1 MSFPCKWRY
10 INLCLILQSRS
21 VGCFCCSVSECR
33 LLESLALSEKK
44 SNRSK
49 MFGHSQSGMTSCQ
62 SQSGVTS
69 NQSKSGV
76 TSGQSQ
82 SGVTSSS
89 NSDDQNAIHCSADG
103 RSQERAE
110 NNDSS
115 WHRYCL
121 AEKRSLVTPPAPDD
135 INRVTLPR
143 THGKARTGH
152 WLRSGLSSE
161 TSKEVPTDSEATTV
175 RDRQSSDEELRAAE
189 MMLSS
194 RTDRLLRQ
202 AAPDSDTKRR
212 SRCSSHCRSP
222 SLVTFS
228 AKDETNTAFHSTHQQ
243 HHHHQHHHQHRGS
256 GDGQRVM
263 TGSDQME
270 SASSC
275 SSSSPNTNDG
285 ECLRRHSPE
294 TNTKQ
299 TTSVGQKRIN
309 PLRLQSTGVA
319 SQSEDRLVG
328 CVGTNDP
335 IEMPAA
341 ARRSDQLSQGRCSD
355 PDLVKREKPDGATQK
370 AFGRRLQAIGS
381 SIDAGRTNR
390 LDYCNSLPRV
400 LRARRSE
407 SVGCSAKRDV
417 AVGRSTEARHSFGSS
432 FAELMSLLS
441 ASTSLP
447 TTPKRSMSRD
457 DDSDG
462 KL

>member
-1 MSFPCKWRY
+1 MLSQ
-10 INLCLILQSRS
+10 LQS
-21 VGCFCCSVSECR
+21 VGCLCCSVSECR

-49 MFGHSQSGMTSCQ
+49 MFGHSQSG
-62 SQSGVTS
+62 VTS
-69 NQSKSGV
+69 DQSKSGL

-82 SGVTSSS
+82 SGRSQSGGTSSYVKLFES
-89 NSDDQNAIHCSADG
+89 NANSDDPNAIHCLADG
-103 RSQERAE
+103 RSQESAK
-110 NNDSS
+110 NNDSA

-121 AEKRSLVTPPAPDD
+121 ADKRSLVTPPAPDD

-152 WLRSGLSSE
+152 WLRSGLGSE
-161 TSKEVPTDSEATTV
+161 TSKEVPTDSEVTPV
-175 RDRQSSDEELRAAE
+175 RARQASDDDLRTAE
-189 MMLSS
+189 MMMSS
-194 RTDRLLRQ
+194 RSDRLLSKD
-202 AAPDSDTKRR
+202 APDSDAKRR
-212 SRCSSHCRSP
+212 SKCSSHCRSP

-228 AKDETNTAFHSTHQQ
+228 AKDDKSTDLLHSTHQQ
-243 HHHHQHHHQHRGS
+243 HHHHHHQQQCRGS

-263 TGSDQME
+263 TGFDQME
-270 SASSC
+270 SAPSF
-275 SSSSPNTNDG
+275 SSSSSKTHDG
-285 ECLRRHSPE
+285 ECLFRRHSPE

-299 TTSVGQKRIN
+299 TTSVGQKRTH
-309 PLRLQSTGVA
+309 PLRLQSKGVA
-319 SQSEDRLVG
+319 SLSEDRLKN

-335 IEMPAA
+335 IETSAV
-341 ARRSDQLSQGRCSD
+341 ARRSDELSKGRCSD

-381 SIDAGRTNR
+381 SIDAGRTTR

-417 AVGRSTEARHSFGSS
+417 TVGRSNEARHSFGSS

-462 KL
+462 KLRLYPR